1 MSLYAARQATLGE
14 IDGSGYAFLKR
25 SSIKGQYQ
33 GVFFVES
40 ELKEQLESLTGE
52 ESVSFTGV
60 VYTKNRSGGVRENRE
75 TVEVDVYNLVSVG
88 VGARAD
94 FRVVES
100 D

>member
-14 IDGSGYAFLKR
+14 IDGNGYAFLKL
-25 SSIKGQYQ
+25 SGINGQYE
-33 GVFFVES
+33 GVFFVDADM
-40 ELKEQLESLTGE
+40 KEQLEPLTGQD
-52 ESVSFTGV
+52 SVSFTGV

-94 FRVVES
+94 FRVVDS